1 MSADVPPP
9 SMPPQ
14 MPPPAV
20 ACCPRSIA
28 LMSGLLVLVVMSVL
42 LTTVGLGKMHLHITW
57 EAKTMHE
64 HKLTD
69 LVSAA
74 LLQPSMQTEVQPI
87 LYSQGAASRSIGS
100 ASSRASSR
108 SVVSAPLIL
117 TRLSSVTELSLP
129 LPQAMTTRPRQRQQ
143 TSIVAGVWVCE
154 CVCVRVYVCVCVC
167 VRVCV
172 CMCVCV
178 RD

>member
-1 MSADVPPP
+1 MSANVPSP
-9 SMPPQ
+9 SMLPQ

-20 ACCPRSIA
+20 ACCPRSTA
-28 LMSGLLVLVVMSVL
+28 LMSGLLALVVMSVL
-42 LTTVGLGKMHLHITW
+42 LNTVGLEKMHLHNTW
-57 EAKTMHE
+57 EAKTIHE
-64 HKLTD
+64 HKVTE

-74 LLQPSMQTEVQPI
+74 LLQPSIQTEVQPR

-108 SVVSAPLIL
+108 SVVSAPLIQ
-117 TRLSSVTELSLP
+117 TRPTELSLP
-129 LPQAMTTRPRQRQQ
+129 LPQAMTTRPRQWQQ
-143 TSIVAGVWVCE
+143 KSIVAGVWVCE
-154 CVCVRVYVCVCVC
+154 CVCVRAYVCVSVC
-167 VRVCV
+167 VRVCI